1 MTFNDCSRYSA
12 MNPDFRQ
19 IMKGKSRHP
28 HRVSR
33 LASSVL
39 FRERLNA
46 TGGLPHSAGVI
57 SLALMEGGTPTHYV
71 VVEGLAG
78 EGSTWRVVRAEEH
91 ARGRRLYAFVG
102 TCQTRRAALSLARAL
117 NEKRAVDEETLRAA
131 ALRGQA
137 LAPGRADIAPAPDP
151 YRLRPSC

>member
-1 MTFNDCSRYSA
+1 MGGAACSRSPRQRTDGLPESTCGTSLNA
-12 MNPDFRQ
+12 MND
-19 IMKGKSRHP
+19 G
-28 HRVSR
+28 
-33 LASSVL
+33 A
-39 FRERLNA
+39 
-46 TGGLPHSAGVI
+46 
-57 SLALMEGGTPTHYV
+57 PTHYL

-91 ARGRRLYAFVG
+91 AQGRKLYAFVG

-117 NEKRAVDEETLRAA
+117 NEKRAVDEATLRAA

-137 LAPGRADIAPAPDP
+137 LPPGRADIPPAPDP

>member
-1 MTFNDCSRYSA
+1 M
-12 MNPDFRQ
+12 
-19 IMKGKSRHP
+19 
-28 HRVSR
+28 
-33 LASSVL
+33 
-39 FRERLNA
+39 
-46 TGGLPHSAGVI
+46 PHSAGVI
-57 SLALMEGGTPTHYV
+57 SLKPMEDGAPTHYV

-78 EGSTWRVVRAEEH
+78 EASTWRVVRAEEH

-117 NEKRAVDEETLRAA
+117 NEKRAVDDETLRAA

>member
-1 MTFNDCSRYSA
+1 M
-12 MNPDFRQ
+12 
-19 IMKGKSRHP
+19 
-28 HRVSR
+28 
-33 LASSVL
+33 
-39 FRERLNA
+39 
-46 TGGLPHSAGVI
+46 PHSAGVI
-57 SLALMEGGTPTHYV
+57 SLGLMEDGAPTHYV

-78 EGSTWRVVRAEEH
+78 EDSIWRVVRAEEH

>member
-1 MTFNDCSRYSA
+1 MRLLCPI
-12 MNPDFRQ
+12 PD
-19 IMKGKSRHP
+19 
-28 HRVSR
+28 
-33 LASSVL
+33 LVL
-39 FRERLNA
+39 KAAAGRRPTAAEGPDRNR
-46 TGGLPHSAGVI
+46 TCGLPTLAGGI
-57 SLALMEGGTPTHYV
+57 SLDPMERGVPTHYV
-71 VVEGLAG
+71 VVEGLVG
-78 EGSTWRVVRAEEH
+78 EESTWRVVRAEEPTL
-91 ARGRRLYAFVG
+91 GRQLYAFVG

>member
-1 MTFNDCSRYSA
+1 
-12 MNPDFRQ
+12 
-19 IMKGKSRHP
+19 MKGKSRHP

-33 LASSVL
+33 LASSIL
-39 FRERLNA
+39 FRECLDA
-46 TGGLPHSAGVI
+46 TGRLPHSAGVI

-137 LAPGRADIAPAPDP
+137 LAPGRADIAPSPDP

>member
-1 MTFNDCSRYSA
+1 M
-12 MNPDFRQ
+12 
-19 IMKGKSRHP
+19 
-28 HRVSR
+28 
-33 LASSVL
+33 
-39 FRERLNA
+39 
-46 TGGLPHSAGVI
+46 PHSAWVI
-57 SLALMEGGTPTHYV
+57 SLGLMEDGAPTHYV

-78 EGSTWRVVRAEEH
+78 EDSTWRVVRAEEH

-137 LAPGRADIAPAPDP
+137 LAPAAPTCARARSLPAQALL
-151 YRLRPSC
+151 LRRAALRRFAS

>member
-1 MTFNDCSRYSA
+1 M
-12 MNPDFRQ
+12 RQ
-19 IMKGKSRHP
+19 SETLSVTR
-28 HRVSR
+28 R
-33 LASSVL
+33 L
-39 FRERLNA
+39 
-46 TGGLPHSAGVI
+46 PPSAGVI
-57 SLALMEGGTPTHYV
+57 SLAVMERGTPTHYV

-78 EGSTWRVVRAEEH
+78 EESTWRVVRAEEH
-91 ARGRRLYAFVG
+91 TRGRKLYAFVG

>member
-1 MTFNDCSRYSA
+1 MPARGGATS
-12 MNPDFRQ
+12 
-19 IMKGKSRHP
+19 
-28 HRVSR
+28 
-33 LASSVL
+33 
-39 FRERLNA
+39 LNA
-46 TGGLPHSAGVI
+46 MSDGA
-57 SLALMEGGTPTHYV
+57 PTHYL

-78 EGSTWRVVRAEEH
+78 EDSTWRVVRAEEH
-91 ARGRRLYAFVG
+91 AQGRRLYAFVG

-117 NEKRAVDEETLRAA
+117 NEKRAVDEATLRAA